1 MINKLDESIAQGNR
15 LKAARKL
22 TLLSRRSFAVKHNFN
37 TSSYQAWEDGKYKKG
52 LSLSNAEKI
61 VRALNH
67 ENIDCSLEWLL
78 QGNGSFASRKSYIS
92 QTETKGLNGEIRLKA
107 QKHKKIKSLNNKLI
121 LAIKN
126 NKVEECRTLI
136 TSGANLHTLNKIEL
150 YLYDRKEYTAL
161 HYAARYGGALMV
173 QMFAGLTI
181 NVNIR
186 NRDEDTPIHLAA
198 YEGNQDAIKKL
209 LQLGASIEATNKE
222 GTTPIMWAAQTG
234 QSSTIIYLIECGAHV
249 NYTDFNGNTAAHW
262 AAFHGNCEAIE
273 TLYMKGAY
281 LDIKNNEGK
290 TPLDVAIVN
299 GQIEAVEAILLI
311 TGSN

>member
-1 MINKLDESIAQGNR
+1 MLNGMDDSIEQGER

-22 TLLSRRSFAVKHNFN
+22 TLLSRRAFAVKHYFN
-37 TSSYQAWEDGKYKKG
+37 ASSYQAWEDGKYKKG

-61 VRALNH
+61 VRALKN
-67 ENIDCSLEWLL
+67 ENIDCSIEWLL
-78 QGNGSFASRKSYIS
+78 QGNGSFANRKCYIG
-92 QTETKGLNGEIRLKA
+92 QGAAIGLDQEVRLKA
-107 QKHKKIKSLNNKLI
+107 QKYKKIKSLNNKLI

-126 NKVEECRTLI
+126 NRVEECRGLI
-136 TSGANLHTLNKIEL
+136 SSGANLHTLNKIEL
-150 YLYDRKEYTAL
+150 YLYDRKEYAAL

-173 QMFAGLTI
+173 QMFAGLTL
-181 NVNIR
+181 NLNIR

-209 LQLGASIEATNKE
+209 LHLGASIEATNKE

-234 QSSTIIYLIECGAHV
+234 QASTIAYLIERGAHV

-262 AAFHGNCEAIE
+262 AAFHGASGAII
-273 TLYMKGAY
+273 TLYAKGAY

-299 GQIEAVEAILLI
+299 GQIEAVETILSI
-311 TGSN
+311 NK